1 MNQYPTWK
9 NLLVLICV
17 IVGIG
22 FALPNFYGEDPALMI
37 AKENGLTFSEQ
48 EIKDID
54 KFLNEDNSAFK
65 SIEGKNGDVLIRFD
79 TVEDQIQASDKVR
92 AFLGRFSTVALS
104 FAPNV
109 PGFIDALDM
118 KPMSLGLDLRGG
130 VYFQFQVDLDAAV
143 QQRLDQ
149 YVTDIN
155 KELIDQR
162 IRRTIRKEGN
172 SIRIE

>member
-54 KFLNEDNSAFK
+54 KFLNEDNSWSDSFVISVPFI
-65 SIEGKNGDVLIRFD
+65 SILPSVG
-79 TVEDQIQASDKVR
+79 
-92 AFLGRFSTVALS
+92 FSR
-104 FAPNV
+104 V
-109 PGFIDALDM
+109 PI
-118 KPMSLGLDLRGG
+118 S
-130 VYFQFQVDLDAAV
+130 
-143 QQRLDQ
+143 
-149 YVTDIN
+149 
-155 KELIDQR
+155 
-162 IRRTIRKEGN
+162 
-172 SIRIE
+172 

>member
-65 SIEGKNGDVLIRFD
+65 SIEGKDGDVLIRFD

-109 PGFIDALDM
+109 PGLIDALDM
-118 KPMSLGLDLRGG
+118 LSL
-130 VYFQFQVDLDAAV
+130 
-143 QQRLDQ
+143 
-149 YVTDIN
+149 IH
-155 KELIDQR
+155 I
-162 IRRTIRKEGN
+162 
-172 SIRIE
+172 